1 VETRGGSVAGSADSH
16 PRAPTGAAPSTA
28 TGSPGTRGP
37 SASAIAR
44 ASSLNLAGRLTSGAA
59 SLGLAALT
67 TNVLDTHGRGIYAI
81 LTTWAGI
88 AMTIIT
94 GGTPVL
100 AADLIHGRE
109 REPVLHGASFAIAV
123 GSALVLIPLA
133 MTVSLFT
140 TAVTLAALVYAAAI
154 AVLVTYSNFEMAIAQ
169 ARGDVLRVSLTDI
182 AMALFPLVATAI
194 AAVIFQPTATMLV
207 GAWAAGALVTAAIQ
221 LTGALVAGQLVLG
234 RAWALAASITRRSFR
249 LALANGT
256 ALLVSRIDVLVVA
269 AVISASA
276 AGVYSIPV
284 ALSASLL
291 LLSRALLTATYHSI
305 MTAPANEVGA
315 RLGAALRH
323 SVIVVLV
330 GGSLSVPFVAVGA
343 GFVFGGAYSEIWRPY
358 AILVPASAF
367 SCMIEVLRHFLV
379 TRLERQREFL
389 LTAVG
394 MLILNGVLAVVGAAQ
409 FGLLGAAA
417 STTITYAC
425 AALVLVAFC
434 ARWLSVSMLEL
445 ALPRRSDLGAY
456 WRVLRPLLARLRST
470 DTRAR

>member
-1 VETRGGSVAGSADSH
+1 METRGGSVAGSADSH

-133 MTVSLFT
+133 LTVSLFT

-207 GAWAAGALVTAAIQ
+207 GAWAAGALVTATIQ
-221 LTGALVAGQLVLG
+221 LTGALVAGQLVLR
-234 RAWALAASITRRSFR
+234 RAWGLAASITRRSFR

-305 MTAPANEVGA
+305 MTAPANEVGG

-323 SVIVVLV
+323 SVIVVFV
-330 GGSLSVPFVAVGA
+330 GGSLSVPFVAIGA
-343 GFVFGGAYSEIWRPY
+343 GFVFGAAYSEIWRPY

-389 LTAVG
+389 FTAVG
-394 MLILNGVLAVVGAAQ
+394 MLILNGVLAVVGAAE

-456 WRVLRPLLARLRST
+456 WRVLRPLLARLRPT
-470 DTRAR
+470 GTRAR

>member
-207 GAWAAGALVTAAIQ
+207 GAWAAGALVTATIQ
-221 LTGALVAGQLVLG
+221 LTGALVAGQLVLR
-234 RAWALAASITRRSFR
+234 RAWGLAASITRRSFR

-305 MTAPANEVGA
+305 MTAPANEVGG

-323 SVIVVLV
+323 SVIVVFV
-330 GGSLSVPFVAVGA
+330 GGSLSVPFVAIGA
-343 GFVFGGAYSEIWRPY
+343 GFVFGAAYSEIWRPY

-389 LTAVG
+389 FTAVG
-394 MLILNGVLAVVGAAQ
+394 MLILNGVLAVVGAAE

-445 ALPRRSDLGAY
+445 AVPRRSDLGAY
-456 WRVLRPLLARLRST
+456 WRVLRPLLARLRPT

>member
-1 VETRGGSVAGSADSH
+1 METRGGSVAGSADSH
-16 PRAPTGAAPSTA
+16 PRAPSGAAPSTA

-207 GAWAAGALVTAAIQ
+207 GAWAAGALVTATIQ
-221 LTGALVAGQLVLG
+221 LTGALVAGQLVLR
-234 RAWALAASITRRSFR
+234 RAWGLAASITRRSFR

-305 MTAPANEVGA
+305 MTAPANEVGG

-323 SVIVVLV
+323 SVIVVFV
-330 GGSLSVPFVAVGA
+330 GGSLSVPFVAIGA
-343 GFVFGGAYSEIWRPY
+343 GFVFGAAYSEIWRPY

-389 LTAVG
+389 FTAVG
-394 MLILNGVLAVVGAAQ
+394 MLILNGVLAVVGAAE

-456 WRVLRPLLARLRST
+456 WRVLRPLLARLRPT

>member
-207 GAWAAGALVTAAIQ
+207 GAWAAGALVTATIQ
-221 LTGALVAGQLVLG
+221 LTGALVAGQLVLR
-234 RAWALAASITRRSFR
+234 RAWGLAASITRRSFR

-389 LTAVG
+389 FTAVG
-394 MLILNGVLAVVGAAQ
+394 MLILNGVLAVVGAAE

-456 WRVLRPLLARLRST
+456 WRVLRPLLARLRRT

>member
-1 VETRGGSVAGSADSH
+1 METRGGSVAGSADSH

-133 MTVSLFT
+133 LTVSLFT

-207 GAWAAGALVTAAIQ
+207 GAWAAGALVTATIQ
-221 LTGALVAGQLVLG
+221 LTGALVAGQLVLR
-234 RAWALAASITRRSFR
+234 RAWGLAASITRRSFR

-305 MTAPANEVGA
+305 MTAPANEVGG

-323 SVIVVLV
+323 SVIVVFV
-330 GGSLSVPFVAVGA
+330 GGSLSVPFVAIGA
-343 GFVFGGAYSEIWRPY
+343 GFVFGAAYSEIWRPY

-389 LTAVG
+389 FTAVG
-394 MLILNGVLAVVGAAQ
+394 MLILNGVLAVVGAAE

-456 WRVLRPLLARLRST
+456 WRVLRPLLARLRPT

>member
-1 VETRGGSVAGSADSH
+1 METRGGSVAGSADSH

-207 GAWAAGALVTAAIQ
+207 GAWAAGALVTATIQ
-221 LTGALVAGQLVLG
+221 LTGALVAGQLVLR
-234 RAWALAASITRRSFR
+234 RAWGLAASITRRSFR

-305 MTAPANEVGA
+305 MTAPANEVGG

-323 SVIVVLV
+323 SVIVVFV
-330 GGSLSVPFVAVGA
+330 GGSLSVPFVAIGA
-343 GFVFGGAYSEIWRPY
+343 GFVFGAAYSEIWRPY

-389 LTAVG
+389 FTAVG
-394 MLILNGVLAVVGAAQ
+394 MLILNGVLAVVGAAE

-456 WRVLRPLLARLRST
+456 WRVLRPLLARLRPT
-470 DTRAR
+470 GTRAR

>member
-1 VETRGGSVAGSADSH
+1 VETRGGSVAGSAESH
-16 PRAPTGAAPSTA
+16 QGALIGAAPPPA
-28 TGSPGTRGP
+28 TGSPGTRAP
-37 SASAIAR
+37 SAAAIAR

-59 SLGLAALT
+59 SLGLAVLT

-140 TAVTLAALVYAAAI
+140 ATVTLAALVYAAAI

-194 AAVIFQPTATMLV
+194 AAVIFEPTATMLV
-207 GAWAAGALVTAAIQ
+207 GAWAAGALVTATIQ
-221 LTGALVAGQLVLG
+221 FTGALVAGQLVLR
-234 RAWALAASITRRSFR
+234 RAWGLAASITRRSFR
-249 LALANGT
+249 VALANGT
-256 ALLVSRIDVLVVA
+256 ALLCSRIDVLVVA

-305 MTAPANEVGA
+305 MTAPASEVGG

-330 GGSLSVPFVAVGA
+330 GGSLSVPVVAVTA
-343 GFVFGGAYSEIWRPY
+343 GFVFGGPYSEIWQPY

-367 SCMIEVLRHFLV
+367 SCVIEVLRHFLV

-394 MLILNGVLAVVGAAQ
+394 MLILNGVLAVVGAAE

-425 AALVLVAFC
+425 AALVLIAFC
-434 ARWLSVSMLEL
+434 ARWLSLSMLEL
-445 ALPRRSDLGAY
+445 AMPRRSDLGAY
-456 WRVLRPLLARLRST
+456 WRVLRPMLAKLRPS
-470 DTRAR
+470 DPGAR

>member
-1 VETRGGSVAGSADSH
+1 
-16 PRAPTGAAPSTA
+16 
-28 TGSPGTRGP
+28 
-37 SASAIAR
+37 
-44 ASSLNLAGRLTSGAA
+44 
-59 SLGLAALT
+59 
-67 TNVLDTHGRGIYAI
+67 
-81 LTTWAGI
+81 
-88 AMTIIT
+88 
-94 GGTPVL
+94 
-100 AADLIHGRE
+100 
-109 REPVLHGASFAIAV
+109 VLHGASFAIAV
-123 GSALVLIPLA
+123 GAALVLIPLA
-133 MTVSLFT
+133 MTASLFT
-140 TAVTLAALVYAAAI
+140 ATVSLAALVYAAAI
-154 AVLVTYSNFEMAIAQ
+154 AVLVTYSNYEMAIAQ

-182 AMALFPLVATAI
+182 AMAVFPLVATGI

-207 GAWAAGALVTAAIQ
+207 GAWAAGALVTATIQ
-221 LTGALVAGQLVLG
+221 FTGALVAGQLMLR
-234 RAWALAASITRRSFR
+234 RAWGVAASITRRSFR
-249 LALANGT
+249 VALANGT
-256 ALLVSRIDVLVVA
+256 ALLCSRIDVLVVA

-305 MTAPANEVGA
+305 MTAPASEVGA

-323 SVIVVLV
+323 SVIVVFV
-330 GGSLSVPFVAVGA
+330 GGSLSVPVVAVTA
-343 GFVFGGAYSEIWRPY
+343 GFVFGGAYSEIWQPY

-367 SCMIEVLRHFLV
+367 SCVIEVLRHFLV

-394 MLILNGVLAVVGAAQ
+394 MLILNGVLAVVGAAE

-456 WRVLRPLLARLRST
+456 WRVLRPLLARLRPTHT
-470 DTRAR
+470 DAK